1 VTAKKHP
8 NLELLERGV
17 AAFAAHDLV
26 TLSALFS
33 DDLQWHYGGTSEL
46 AGDYDGVDAV
56 FALFARR
63 AMMTNETYTFE
74 PDEAV
79 ADSCFVTVLA
89 KVSARASGRT
99 YEDRHC
105 VVYRLDGGKVVEAWH
120 HPARPEIE
128 AAFYRGLP

>member
-1 VTAKKHP
+1 MADKHP
-8 NLELLERGV
+8 NLVLLERGL

-26 TLSALFS
+26 TLTELFS

-46 AGDYDGVDAV
+46 AGDYDGIDAV

-63 AMMTNETYTFE
+63 AAMTGETFRFE
-74 PDEAV
+74 ADEAI

-89 KVSARASGRT
+89 KVSARSRRGD
-99 YEDRHC
+99 YQDRHC

-120 HPARPEIE
+120 HPARPQLE
-128 AAFYRGLP
+128 AEFYRGLP